1 MPVSLANVVHS
12 ITKCLDVELI
22 GILGTLW
29 TTENHQVGQNRAEE
43 LMAMAG

>member
-22 GILGTLW
+22 GILWTLW
-29 TTENHQVGQNRAEE
+29 TAETHQVAQNKAEE

>member
-1 MPVSLANVVHS
+1 MLVSLANVMHS
-12 ITKCLDVELI
+12 ITKCLDIKLI
-22 GILGTLW
+22 RILGMLW